1 MSMKSAAHQK
11 KVESAMRILQTT
23 TGVKGRQAMI
33 LAHFLKKDITN
44 DSIHRAIQRR
54 IEKQPPTNIIVCNE
68 SSSTSPVLSDVSSS
82 VISSVPTKPKPK
94 RKQIRLTACAA
105 QQKRVNDLEA
115 KRHKSDAHKAAV
127 RLYNAEKQ
135 KPNGTRE

>member
-11 KVESAMRILQTT
+11 KVESAVRILQTT
-23 TGVKGRQAMI
+23 TGVKVRLAMI
-33 LAHFLKKDITN
+33 LAHFLKKDIAN
-44 DSIHRAIQRR
+44 DSIRRVIQRR

-68 SSSTSPVLSDVSSS
+68 SLSILPVSSDVLLL
-82 VISSVPTKPKPK
+82 VVSSVPTNPKPK
-94 RKQIRLTACAA
+94 CKQTRLTASAA